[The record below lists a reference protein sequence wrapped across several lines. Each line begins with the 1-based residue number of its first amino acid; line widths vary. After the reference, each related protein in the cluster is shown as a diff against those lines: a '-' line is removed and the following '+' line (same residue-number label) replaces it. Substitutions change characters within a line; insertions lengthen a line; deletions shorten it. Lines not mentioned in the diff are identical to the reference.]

1 MDSGPGRCWVCDGP
15 GKLWC
20 SGCRFALYCSLACQK
35 KDKARHLDECFNS
48 SKRRAHCS
56 YCGRDETLGGVSCID
71 CLVCCYCTD
80 SCRKMDA
87 ISHKPVCQKAK
98 EKVLEATKKIGDWN
112 RRAKGI
118 PQYMGRLIHAV
129 DYLRWSENEG
139 AKLQQIS
146 VFEATKQKKKADDE
160 RPKDTM
166 RGRRSSPE
174 LSQEMGE
181 NPLRILMLGAD
192 LKHVLR
198 TLHETP
204 DSCTQGIDITL
215 MDSSPH
221 ILARDLLALY
231 LLMLP
236 DAPTPLQ
243 DQAMLKIHAERVVM
257 VFYSLCLD
265 METHALLCNT
275 LHNLLNMTYKSF
287 LHEMRQQV
295 HVDAVTY
302 TLVQAVWSGWM
313 SFANDPSAM
322 QKLDN
327 VRSLKISGKVVKDVF
342 SRYLK
347 SCPKEHHK
355 GISDWIKRG
364 SLKKQ
369 KGCHFPNVTLTCF
382 SPLKKEY
389 LDRFEDVNP
398 KWSEE
403 TEWIKAVSPEEDM
416 IYAPHGIDMVFQDW
430 DFVLVCKNTKKES
443 NVVEMYLKFLTQV
456 FKKSSQKLLK
466 SNQITINFIRA
477 NVKDLRRSH
486 SIIKGK
492 FDRIATGIHADLLGT
507 PFVLQEL
514 GNYLN
519 TENTYARL
527 MTHHRV
533 WSLCLNW
540 QLDQQAREMF
550 QKSAKNNKPPDPI
563 LMLSSRWSTFRHFL
577 QAELLHHL
585 HAMDGRPLEVENVLP
600 FRDVSHAY
608 DMLLSDYTHHLNRVI
623 PFRFRPE
630 KRMVSM
636 VDSRLHTLEWR
647 RVSRSR
653 RSSAPAAAH
662 PKALPDTQSPEV
674 DPASRYVDNL
684 ITLSRNSPITVP
696 PSPPSSDS
704 RPASRLCSRE
714 SSLSPCPPSCQPP
727 KEDRVS
733 RPRSSNRPR
742 PRSLYVSTRC
752 KSPLLSSEF
761 DFWEQQNLIAEQKNK
776 KKSTHCS
783 EIPEGIKTRAQL
795 SLEAELKQ
803 AKTRAKSAPASPQTK
818 CKPRMVKEKA
828 SVFERGSAT
837 RSTFPETRKHVDAI
851 TPSTPV
857 KKLVLMFS
865 KAFAAKEKDPELAK
879 PLKRSNSFHVRRASF
894 EQGDQP
900 GTLSKDYT
908 NSLKINKAK
917 NALESGMCTLPRK
930 TRPHSIEVSKFSYL
944 ESCIDKRAEA
954 INNAGKEI
962 HEKEKKKAKK
972 PSTLNIP
979 DSQHGKRAH
988 SSPIRSLIAGLNTLS
1003 VSPVMPRAAKQHKKS
1018 LKDTISIKRD
1028 ELRLVN
1034 LRPGSPRL
1042 SSPVSTS
1049 PQFDFIEAMDWPENQ
1064 PSLDKSSQRKT
1075 PTNFP
1080 RKAMKTPTG
1089 SPARTPT
1096 ESPVIARSPIFKD
1109 SPPSS
1114 PTSSV
1119 PRIFTSLRK
1128 SFKKIPHE
1136 PEYIAPPLYISK
1148 SPTFMLHSPSS
1159 DNIEGHPFDQLGLVS
1174 RMSPDV
1180 SKLSKHDNIF
1190 SPKPSPTHSQEDIP
1204 KMFEKDSKTSEK
1216 RNKSGLRVQTIKPD
1230 IETRVFQE
1238 DTSNIASGSTDVE
1251 KTAEHER
1258 IDNISNKAEEKFKD
1272 CERSDQSIKVE
1283 REETKEPIRS
1293 EKSCEVKSEK
1303 TTEHKRIKAEDKI
1316 LESKRS
1322 KVKTEKTMELKRS
1335 KEETV
1340 KTMEPKRSKVETEK
1354 SVEPRRNKVEADTH
1368 MEPKRNKVET
1378 ENTME
1383 PKRIKEEAGK
1393 TMEPKSK
1400 VETEITMEP
1409 KRSKVETEK
1418 TMEPKRSERSKRV
1431 ELGNFQGNVRK
1442 GTSNRA
1448 ETEKITE
1455 DEKRDRFNKEV
1466 TEKIKDYERISNTHD
1481 EQSDV
1486 ETHGEEEIMS
1496 PEDLMAM
1503 TSASMSVSLSEADKE
1518 VSDLFPHEE
1527 SFSPIKPKRTYSNL
1541 TPNTRLQ
1548 ENEETT
1554 SSEND
1559 YSADIQRFSIH
1570 STPALGNEE
1579 VTTPEKSFPEMKHTN
1594 SPVSINSPNLEAT
1607 QGHYDTATSYDPD
1620 SPHIE
1625 DESSAPVY
1633 KMVERFAQR
1642 IQAEQ
1647 MLIERPASPKSYNVI
1662 FRNSWTKP
1670 ANEVPQQDKETEENA
1685 DRIEKDSEA
1694 KVLLETDPPVA
1705 PPRVKSPVV
1714 RSSLKKKSGA
1724 MENSPKV
1731 ERSTKCKQPDASKE
1745 DSSPKIRVHSTSK
1758 NQNSPKIKLRSI
1770 STDESSPKI
1779 KLRSV
1784 SKIGSLSN
1792 IRTSTHIDNTKDML
1806 KFMSIESDIPYL
1818 SQLDTSTPRHS
1829 SSLRSTPVKEL
1840 STPVNK
1846 MVEKFALQIQ
1856 AQSLPPSPR
1865 AARPHSIGT
1874 LIQQDFL
1881 RLYSENP
1888 PGDDYRHE
1896 EYLHENLSLTSDCC
1910 EETMFDLSDDEEEKT
1925 GDIGIGDEKNLN
1937 PKCDTK
1943 SKLEDFGVD
1952 RKTSLQ
1958 KSETKANERDNVRSP
1973 SPVQSRERTEK
1984 QDALHRKQDMSTS
1997 SSKSSV
2003 LAQREARCNELRH
2016 EFLQKIRGLSDSPI
2030 PLGKK
2035 KYGEIRSTLT
2045 KKRNDILQGEKL
2057 FADDLKNSRAM
2068 TSSPQLEDMAIVR
2081 YTISIDEE
2089 SITERLRTPPITPR
2103 DDPGGAIGLL
2113 ADMESH
2119 GLDGDS
2125 QEICS
2130 NEYKR
2135 VEEIL
2140 LSSCSRSSSP
2150 AMQSPRFNTLPRKS
2164 KSNRV
2169 TSPTSSLKKLPG
2181 KKKVIETDISQHK
2194 VQMLKSSRTGGMDKM
2209 SFRHFVKTSIAN
2221 EDTNNA
2227 EPESNVASSG
2237 TQVFEYT
2244 SSVEISTE
2252 EFESNAEDVEEAVE
2266 AISLTSEDEEPP
2278 KLLTKR
2284 LTSYNDDSQGSDNS
2298 DDGYKQSP
2306 RRKSPSV
2313 PIRRKRLP
2321 SSRSPAD
2328 LKTPE
2333 GRASPKTQ
2341 IKQYS
2346 DDSDNDEDNRKPTKN
2361 TKKNSN
2367 NSKRPVEDQVRLS
2380 PLGLNY
2386 SDDARQSPDSVNLNF
2401 KVEIPDTP
2409 LDVNRDI
2416 RRFMWGSLKKK
2427 KQITCSRSKTEN
2439 KKQDDQE
2446 SCTDE
2451 GSTPKSNK
2459 IQYENQ
2465 REIMAEETDT
2475 KSLCEIAKKEEAP
2488 PPLPEIKEKEVER
2501 VPLHGN
2507 SERDLEPKSLPEM
2520 IEKEHATKSLPE
2532 MMKTLSV
2539 EDLQHCDKDTNVSM
2553 PEKKKNPTTP
2563 TIVAMLPKHR
2573 AGSPIVGLRLSRE
2586 SRSPSKS
2593 PPPRTLPKPRKRD
2606 STARAGF
2613 HSTDDVSSMVVSPQS
2628 EEISSPQSN
2637 CIWAERPRSWAGMES
2652 PEVMEALIEQDS
2664 PLEEPYS
2671 EGRSDATFLSEENE
2685 VFSDGSPVNGDEIQ
2699 IEIWEE
2705 KPEVRPRAG
2714 VLKNG
2719 RDRSR
2724 ESRRSLRV
2732 SWGDLPERVDSP
2744 SAEDCDGNEQ
2754 QEENERDESEE
2765 SQVKKAEEGEEEEDN
2780 EEERV
2785 TQL

>member
-56 YCGRDETLGGVSCID
+56 YCGRDETLGGVSCTD

-80 SCRKMDA
+80 SCRKMD
-87 ISHKPVCQKAK
+87 SKNHKPVCQKAR

-139 AKLQQIS
+139 SKLQQIS
-146 VFEATKQKKKADDE
+146 VFEATKQKKKAEEE
-160 RPKDTM
+160 RPRDITK
-166 RGRRSSPE
+166 GRRSTPE
-174 LSQEMGE
+174 LTQEIGE
-181 NPLRILMLGAD
+181 ECLRILMLGAD

-198 TLHETP
+198 TLHDTP

-215 MDSSPH
+215 LDSSPH
-221 ILARDLLALY
+221 ILARNLLVLY

-295 HVDAVTY
+295 QVDAVTY

-327 VRSLKISGKVVKDVF
+327 IRTLKTSGKVVKDVLG
-342 SRYLK
+342 RYLK

-382 SPLKKEY
+382 SPLKREY
-389 LDRFEDVNP
+389 LDKFEDVNP

-416 IYAPHGIDMVFQDW
+416 IYAPHGIDMIFQDW

-466 SNQITINFIRA
+466 SNQVTINFIRA
-477 NVKDLRRSH
+477 NVKDLKRSH

-514 GNYLN
+514 GGFLS
-519 TENTYARL
+519 TDNTYARL

-540 QLDQQAREMF
+540 QQDQQAREMF
-550 QKSAKNNKPPDPI
+550 QKCAKNNKPPDPTI
-563 LMLSSRWSTFRHFL
+563 MLSSRWSTFRHFL

-585 HAMDGRPLEVENVLP
+585 HAIDGRPLEVENVLH

-608 DMLLSDYTHHLNRVI
+608 DMLLSDYTHHLNRVV

-684 ITLSRNSPITVP
+684 ITLSRNSPVPVP

-704 RPASRLCSRE
+704 RPTSRLCSRE
-714 SSLSPCPPSCQPP
+714 SSLSPCPPDCPTP
-727 KEDRVS
+727 KNDRAS
-733 RPRSSNRPR
+733 RPRTSNRPR

-776 KKSTHCS
+776 KKAVRCS

-803 AKTRAKSAPASPQTK
+803 AKTKAKSAPASPQTK

-837 RSTFPETRKHVDAI
+837 RSTFPETRKHVDTI

-865 KAFAAKEKDPELAK
+865 KAFAAKEKDPEISK
-879 PLKRSNSFHVRRASF
+879 PLKRSSSFHVRRASF

-900 GTLSKDYT
+900 GTLPKDYT
-908 NSLKINKAK
+908 NSLKINKSK

-930 TRPHSIEVSKFSYL
+930 SRPHSIEVSKFSYL

-954 INNAGKEI
+954 INAEKEV
-962 HEKEKKKAKK
+962 HEKEKKKKEIKK

-979 DSQHGKRAH
+979 DNQHNKRAH
-988 SSPIRSLIAGLNTLS
+988 VSPIRSLIAGLNTLS
-1003 VSPVMPRAAKQHKKS
+1003 VSPVMPRAAKQHKKT

-1028 ELRLVN
+1028 ELRLIN
-1034 LRPGSPRL
+1034 LRPGSPHL
-1042 SSPVSTS
+1042 NSPVSTS
-1049 PQFDFIEAMDWPENQ
+1049 PPFDSIEAMDWPENQ
-1064 PSLDKSSQRKT
+1064 QSLDKSSLRKT
-1075 PTNFP
+1075 PTDFP
-1080 RKAMKTPTG
+1080 RKAIDCSKKTPTD
-1089 SPARTPT
+1089 SPARTPAG
-1096 ESPVIARSPIFKD
+1096 SPVIARSPIIKA
-1109 SPPSS
+1109 SPCPSPS
-1114 PTSSV
+1114 PSPSM
-1119 PRIFTSLRK
+1119 PRMFANLKKTLR
-1128 SFKKIPHE
+1128 KIPHE

-1148 SPTFMLHSPSS
+1148 SPTIMLHSPSS
-1159 DNIEGHPFDQLGLVS
+1159 ENIEGHPDHSDMYNQSTGLAVLKFNNGS
-1174 RMSPDV
+1174 KV
-1180 SKLSKHDNIF
+1180 SKLEDIF
-1190 SPKPSPTHSQEDIP
+1190 SPKPSPTRSQEDIHQ
-1204 KMFEKDSKTSEK
+1204 MFAKESKTSEK
-1216 RNKSGLRVQTIKPD
+1216 GHKSGLRVETIKPD

-1238 DTSNIASGSTDVE
+1238 DYADNVSGFSEAKKINDYESSGNISVKVKE
-1251 KTAEHER
+1251 KFKDHKS
-1258 IDNISNKAEEKFKD
+1258 DKSNKAE
-1272 CERSDQSIKVE
+1272 
-1283 REETKEPIRS
+1283 
-1293 EKSCEVKSEK
+1293 
-1303 TTEHKRIKAEDKI
+1303 
-1316 LESKRS
+1316 
-1322 KVKTEKTMELKRS
+1322 TEKI
-1335 KEETV
+1335 
-1340 KTMEPKRSKVETEK
+1340 MEPKRNDKTNRAEPSKFKDNEQKGTSNKVETEK
-1354 SVEPRRNKVEADTH
+1354 VMEPEKSDRLDKVESGKFRDQERRN
-1368 MEPKRNKVET
+1368 
-1378 ENTME
+1378 
-1383 PKRIKEEAGK
+1383 ISEEK
-1393 TMEPKSK
+1393 
-1400 VETEITMEP
+1400 
-1409 KRSKVETEK
+1409 
-1418 TMEPKRSERSKRV
+1418 
-1431 ELGNFQGNVRK
+1431 QGEQRDL
-1442 GTSNRA
+1442 GTS
-1448 ETEKITE
+1448 EK
-1455 DEKRDRFNKEV
+1455 
-1466 TEKIKDYERISNTHD
+1466 
-1481 EQSDV
+1481 
-1486 ETHGEEEIMS
+1486 EEIMS

-1518 VSDLFPHEE
+1518 VSDLFSYEE
-1527 SFSPIKPKRTYSNL
+1527 SFSPIKPKRSSSDIYCNSEPL
-1541 TPNTRLQ
+1541 
-1548 ENEETT
+1548 ENEETA
-1554 SSEND
+1554 SSENE
-1559 YSADIQRFSIH
+1559 YSVDKGRTSNC
-1570 STPALGNEE
+1570 SMPALENEE
-1579 VTTPEKSFPEMKHTN
+1579 VMTPAKPFSEKKHTN
-1594 SPVSINSPNLEAT
+1594 SPASIDSPNPEET
-1607 QGHYDTATSYDPD
+1607 QGNYDNRSSCQLD
-1620 SPHIE
+1620 SPDME
-1625 DESSAPVY
+1625 DECSAPVY

-1662 FRNSWTKP
+1662 YRHSWTKT
-1670 ANEVPQQDKETEENA
+1670 ANEVAVQDKETVENS
-1685 DRIEKDSEA
+1685 DKTKPNQKPEA
-1694 KVLLETDPPVA
+1694 LLETEHPVA
-1705 PPRVKSPVV
+1705 PPRMKSPEVKS
-1714 RSSLKKKSGA
+1714 SLNKKNST
-1724 MENSPKV
+1724 MDNSPKT
-1731 ERSTKCKQPDASKE
+1731 ERSTKCKQSTALKE
-1745 DSSPKIRVHSTSK
+1745 DSTHNIKLHSTSK
-1758 NQNSPKIKLRSI
+1758 DQSSPQIKLRSI
-1770 STDESSPKI
+1770 SMNESSPKI

-1784 SKIGSLSN
+1784 SKDEGLSK
-1792 IRTSTHIDNTKDML
+1792 IRTSTHIDSNKDML
-1806 KFMSIESDIPYL
+1806 KFKSIESEDYVSIR
-1818 SQLDTSTPRHS
+1818 DTSSPKHS

-1840 STPVNK
+1840 STTPVNK
-1846 MVEKFALQIQ
+1846 MVEKFALQIK

-1865 AARPHSIGT
+1865 AVRPHSIGT

-1888 PGDDYRHE
+1888 PGDECRHE
-1896 EYLHENLSLTSDCC
+1896 DDIHENLSLTSDCC
-1910 EETMFDLSDDEEEKT
+1910 EETMFDISDDEEQKT
-1925 GDIGIGDEKNLN
+1925 GDICIAAEKNLN
-1937 PKCDTK
+1937 SKCD
-1943 SKLEDFGVD
+1943 SKGKKENTSTEK
-1952 RKTSLQ
+1952 KTEWQ
-1958 KSETKANERDNVRSP
+1958 KSETKADDRENVRSP
-1973 SPVQSRERTEK
+1973 SPAQTRDTKEETEALPKK
-1984 QDALHRKQDMSTS
+1984 QEQSTS
-1997 SSKSSV
+1997 SNRSSV
-2003 LAQREARCNELRH
+2003 LAQRESRCNERRH
-2016 EFLQKIRGLSDSPI
+2016 EFLQKIRGISDSPI

-2035 KYGEIRSTLT
+2035 KYGEIKATLS
-2045 KKRNDILQGEKL
+2045 KKRNILQGEKI

-2113 ADMESH
+2113 ADKESH
-2119 GLDGDS
+2119 GIDGDS
-2125 QEICS
+2125 QELCS

-2140 LSSCSRSSSP
+2140 LSSSSRTSSP
-2150 AMQSPRFNTLPRKS
+2150 AMPSPRFNTLPRKS

-2169 TSPTSSLKKLPG
+2169 TSPTSSLKKMPG

-2221 EDTNNA
+2221 EDSNSVQSETNVV
-2227 EPESNVASSG
+2227 ESGN
-2237 TQVFEYT
+2237 QVFEYT

-2252 EFESNAEDVEEAVE
+2252 EFESNPEDVEEAVE
-2266 AISLTSEDEEPP
+2266 AISLTSEDDEPP
-2278 KLLTKR
+2278 KLPKKKPP
-2284 LTSYNDDSQGSDNS
+2284 SYNNDSQGSDNS
-2298 DDGYKQSP
+2298 DNGYKQSP
-2306 RRKSPSV
+2306 RRKSPMV
-2313 PIRRKRLP
+2313 PVRRKRLP
-2321 SSRSPAD
+2321 STRSPAD
-2328 LKTPE
+2328 LRSQEE
-2333 GRASPKTQ
+2333 GRASPKTST
-2341 IKQYS
+2341 KHYS
-2346 DDSDNDEDNRKPTKN
+2346 DDSDNDEDKNKQSKTSRKS
-2361 TKKNSN
+2361 SN
-2367 NSKRPVEDQVRLS
+2367 NSKRLGEDQVRVS
-2380 PLGLNY
+2380 PLGLSY

-2427 KQITCSRSKTEN
+2427 KYTSSKLETEN
-2439 KKQDDQE
+2439 KKEDEQQR
-2446 SCTDE
+2446 CTDE
-2451 GSTPKSNK
+2451 GSMLKSSK
-2459 IQYENQ
+2459 KQEENQ
-2465 REIMAEETDT
+2465 KEIKADVEEETSAT
-2475 KSLCEIAKKEEAP
+2475 SVPEMIKEAST
-2488 PPLPEIKEKEVER
+2488 PLPEVKEKEAKP
-2501 VPLHGN
+2501 VPLPET
-2507 SERDLEPKSLPEM
+2507 SESEAEPKSLPKM
-2520 IEKEHATKSLPE
+2520 VEKEHAPRSLLE

-2539 EDLQHCDKDTNVSM
+2539 EDLQSCNECTNSPLPVKKSDKKIAETS
-2553 PEKKKNPTTP
+2553 PKKNTTP

-2586 SRSPSKS
+2586 STSPSKS

-2606 STARAGF
+2606 FTEKSGF
-2613 HSTDDVSSMVVSPQS
+2613 QSVDDMSAMGVPSQADEKNFPQRNS
-2628 EEISSPQSN
+2628 V
-2637 CIWAERPRSWAGMES
+2637 WDERPRSWAGMES
-2652 PEVMEALIEQDS
+2652 PDVMEALIEQDS
-2664 PLEEPYS
+2664 LTEEPCPS
-2671 EGRSDATFLSEENE
+2671 SQQAQEEPTDATFFSEENE
-2685 VFSDGSPVNGDEIQ
+2685 VFCDSPPVNGDEIQ
-2699 IEIWEE
+2699 IQTCEE

-2732 SWGDLPERVDSP
+2732 SWGDLPERVESP
-2744 SAEDCDGNEQ
+2744 SEDDQ
-2754 QEENERDESEE
+2754 QEENEREESEGH
-2765 SQVKKAEEGEEEEDN
+2765 QDEEEEEEEEEVEED